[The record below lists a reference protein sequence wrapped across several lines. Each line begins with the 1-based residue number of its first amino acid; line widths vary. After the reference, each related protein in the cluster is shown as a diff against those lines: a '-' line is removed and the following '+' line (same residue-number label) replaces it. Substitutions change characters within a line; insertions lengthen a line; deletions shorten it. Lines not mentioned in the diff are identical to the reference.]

1 MTFIVYMN
9 GNRICPKCSGMMAR
23 YSEEL
28 RFRCLDCGS
37 RFEIAGQPSEK
48 ELELAE
54 VETEEERRKQEFFK
68 WADKLIKDIR
78 EEGRKRRAAGR
89 REKA

>member
-37 RFEIAGQPSEK
+37 RFEIAGQHSEK

-54 VETEEERRKQEFFK
+54 VSGSKKPNKCDYGSRTEGET
-68 WADKLIKDIR
+68 
-78 EEGRKRRAAGR
+78 
-89 REKA
+89 